1 MAFWR
6 REPTL
11 LEALELIRLE
21 LRAGGL
27 SKDLVA
33 ELLRRNEPVLS
44 GGREP
49 PGLQELLEAIPSP
62 AALLE
67 VGGRIAARNKAATQL
82 LGLAPTVQDVNP
94 ELGELCARALA
105 GWPHRRELPLGD
117 AQVEA
122 QVTPLTHARA
132 LLVLR
137 DLSAERRADR
147 VRRDFIANASHELR
161 TPVTAIRGAAETLQ
175 DNVAL
180 PPEAAGFVDMIA
192 RHALRLTRLT
202 EDLLDLYRLETGAL
216 QLEKESVQLL
226 PVASAALELVA
237 KAAAEKKISLEC
249 AVPERLRASADR
261 AALDQILLNLL
272 DNAVKYTP
280 PGGRVTVRGEGL
292 GPSVLLSVSDTGP
305 GIEPKHQVRLF
316 ERFYRADEG
325 RSRAQG
331 GTGLGLA
338 IVKHLAQAMDGEA
351 GVESSSSGSR
361 FWVKLASA

>member
-1 MAFWR
+1 MPAFW
-6 REPTL
+6 
-11 LEALELIRLE
+11 
-21 LRAGGL
+21 
-27 SKDLVA
+27 
-33 ELLRRNEPVLS
+33 
-44 GGREP
+44 GRPPP
-49 PGLQELLEAIPSP
+49 PGLQELLEGIPNA

-67 VGGRIAARNKAATQL
+67 VGGRIVARNKAASRWL
-82 LGLAPTVQDVNP
+82 DAAPTVGEISP

-105 GWPHRRELPLGD
+105 GWPHHRELPLG
-117 AQVEA
+117 EA
-122 QVTPLTHARA
+122 QLDAHVSPLTHARA
-132 LLVLR
+132 LLILR

-175 DNVAL
+175 QSVLL
-180 PPEAAGFVDMIA
+180 PKEAQGFVEMIA

-202 EDLLDLYRLETGAL
+202 DDLLDLYRLETGGL
-216 QLEKESVQLL
+216 QLERETVQLL
-226 PVASAALELVA
+226 PAATTALELVA
-237 KAAAEKKISLEC
+237 KAAAEKQIALESE
-249 AVPERLRASADR
+249 VPERLRASADH

-292 GPSVLLSVSDTGP
+292 GPSVLLSVIDTGP
-305 GIEPKHQVRLF
+305 GIDKKHQARLF

-338 IVKHLAQAMDGEA
+338 IVKHLAQAMGGEA
-351 GVESSSSGSR
+351 GVDSTASGSR
-361 FWVKLASA
+361 FWVKLESG

>member
-1 MAFWR
+1 MAFWSQK
-6 REPTL
+6 PTL
-11 LEALELIRLE
+11 AQALEIVRHAV
-21 LRAGGL
+21 RAGTIPD
-27 SKDLVA
+27 DLA
-33 ELLRRNEPVLS
+33 SELERRNQPLLS

-49 PGLQELLEAIPSP
+49 PGLQELLEGIPSP

-67 VGGRIAARNKAATQL
+67 VGGRIAARNKALGQL
-82 LGLAPTVQDVNP
+82 FGAVTTASEASA
-94 ELGELCARALA
+94 ELGELCARAIA
-105 GWPHRRELPLGD
+105 GWPHRRELALGD
-117 AQVEA
+117 TQIEA

-175 DNVAL
+175 DSVEL
-180 PPEAAGFVDMIA
+180 PAEAKGFVDMVV
-192 RHALRLTRLT
+192 RNALRLTRLT

-216 QLEKESVQLL
+216 ELERESVQLL
-226 PVASAALELVA
+226 PVANAALELVLGPA
-237 KAAAEKKISLEC
+237 KEKQLALICEM
-249 AVPERLRASADR
+249 PERLRASADR

-280 PGGRVTVRGEGL
+280 AGGRITIRGEGL
-292 GPSVLLSVSDTGP
+292 GPSVLVSVSDTGP
-305 GIEPKHQVRLF
+305 GIERKHQARLF

-338 IVKHLAQAMDGEA
+338 IVKHLCQAMGGEA

-361 FWVKLASA
+361 FWVKLASG

>member
-1 MAFWR
+1 MAFWN

-11 LEALELIRLE
+11 AEALEVIRQE

-27 SKDLVA
+27 PKDVAA
-33 ELLRRNEPVLS
+33 ELRRRNEPVLS
-44 GGREP
+44 GGKEP
-49 PGLQELLEAIPSP
+49 PGLQELLEAIPTP

-67 VGGRIAARNKAATQL
+67 VGGRIAARNKAATHL
-82 LGLAPTVQDVNP
+82 LGLVPNIANASA

-105 GWPHRRELPLGD
+105 GWPHRRELPIGD

-122 QVTPLTHARA
+122 QVSPLTHARA

-137 DLSAERRADR
+137 DLSAERRADL
-147 VRRDFIANASHELR
+147 VRRDFLANASHELR

-175 DNVAL
+175 DSVAL
-180 PPEAAGFVDMIA
+180 PPDAQAFVEMIA

-202 EDLLDLYRLETGAL
+202 DDLLDLYRLETGAL

-226 PVASAALELVA
+226 PVATAALETVA
-237 KAAAEKKISLEC
+237 KGAAEKQLALHCE
-249 AVPERLRASADR
+249 VPERLRASADR

-280 PGGRVTVRGEGL
+280 PGGRITVLGEGL
-292 GPSVLLSVSDTGP
+292 GPSVRLSVSDTGP

-338 IVKHLAQAMDGEA
+338 IVKHLSQAMGGEA

-361 FWVKLASA
+361 FWVTLASA